1 MDNYLASLLT
11 EQVNKR
17 TKEIDRCDTAG
28 ILNMINDE
36 DRIVPEAVGKEI
48 PHIARAVDMIVD
60 AIRGGGR
67 LFYFGAGTSGRLGV
81 LDASECTPTFGVS
94 HDLIQGHIAGGDT
107 ALRNAVEDSEDS
119 EDLGRD
125 EIGRLGITASDVVTG
140 IAASGRTPYVLGVV
154 RQAAAVGAKT
164 IGITTNPDSILQRE
178 VDVCI
183 APLTGPEAL
192 TGSTRMKSGTAQ
204 KLVLNMLTTA
214 TMIKLGKVYGNRM
227 VDLNATNG
235 KLVARAQ
242 RIFRDIT
249 GGSEADARE
258 FLAAA
263 NMRTKLAILMY
274 LSGLDASA
282 AQAVLDES
290 SGNLRQAF
298 SRLGIAAPPDASTAD
313 GAER

>member
-11 EQVNKR
+11 EQVNSR

-28 ILNMINDE
+28 ILELINAE

-48 PHIARAVDMIVD
+48 PRIARAVDLIVS
-60 AIRGGGR
+60 AIRDGGR

-125 EIGRLGITASDVVTG
+125 EIARLGITAADVVTG

-164 IGITTNPDSILQRE
+164 IGITTNPDSILQGE

-183 APLTGPEAL
+183 APVTGPEAL

-214 TMIKLGKVYGNRM
+214 TMIKLGKAYGNRM

-235 KLVARAQ
+235 KLVDRAR
-242 RIFRDIT
+242 RLFRDIT
-249 GGSEADARE
+249 GGSEEDAQKY
-258 FLAAA
+258 LAAA

-274 LSGLDASA
+274 LSGLEAAD
-282 AQAVLDES
+282 AQAALDENAD
-290 SGNLRQAF
+290 NLRQTL
-298 SRLGIAAPPDASTAD
+298 SRLGIEAPAAN
-313 GAER
+313 G

>member
-1 MDNYLASLLT
+1 MMDNYLASLLT
-11 EQVNKR
+11 EQVNSR

-28 ILNMINDE
+28 ILELINAE

-48 PHIARAVDMIVD
+48 PRIARAVDLIVS
-60 AIRGGGR
+60 AIRDGGR

-125 EIGRLGITASDVVTG
+125 EIARLGITAADVVTG

-164 IGITTNPDSILQRE
+164 IGITTNPDSILQGE

-183 APLTGPEAL
+183 APVTGPEAL

-214 TMIKLGKVYGNRM
+214 TMIKLGKAYGNRM

-235 KLVARAQ
+235 KLVDRAR

-249 GGSEADARE
+249 GGSEEDAQKY
-258 FLAAA
+258 LAAA

-274 LSGLDASA
+274 LSGLEAAD
-282 AQAVLDES
+282 AQAALDENAD
-290 SGNLRQAF
+290 NLRQTL
-298 SRLGIAAPPDASTAD
+298 SRLGIEAPAAN
-313 GAER
+313 G

>member
-11 EQVNKR
+11 ERVNER

-28 ILNMINDE
+28 ILNMINAE

-48 PHIARAVDMIVD
+48 PHIAQAVDMIVA

-119 EDLGRD
+119 EELGRD
-125 EIGRLGITASDVVTG
+125 EIGRLGITAADVVTG

-164 IGITTNPDSILQRE
+164 IGITTNPGSILQGE

-235 KLVARAQ
+235 KLVDRAR
-242 RIFRDIT
+242 RIFRDVT
-249 GGSEADARE
+249 GGSEEEARKY
-258 FLAAA
+258 LDTA

-274 LSGLDASA
+274 LSGLEAA
-282 AQAVLDES
+282 EAQAVLDEN
-290 SGNLRQAF
+290 GDNLRQAL
-298 SRLGIAAPPDASTAD
+298 SRLGIGAPGTDSASD
-313 GAER
+313 L

>member
-11 EQVNKR
+11 EQVNSR

-28 ILNMINDE
+28 ILELINAE

-48 PHIARAVDMIVD
+48 PQIARAVDLIVS
-60 AIRGGGR
+60 AIRDGGR

-125 EIGRLGITASDVVTG
+125 EIGRLGITAADVVTG

-214 TMIKLGKVYGNRM
+214 TMIKLGKAYGNRM

-235 KLVARAQ
+235 KLVDRAR

-249 GGSEADARE
+249 GGSEEDAQKY
-258 FLAAA
+258 LAAA

-274 LSGLDASA
+274 LSGLEAAD
-282 AQAVLDES
+282 AQAALDENAD
-290 SGNLRQAF
+290 NLRQAL
-298 SRLGIAAPPDASTAD
+298 SRLGIEAPAAASSVQ
-313 GAER
+313 

>member
-11 EQVNKR
+11 EQVNSR

-28 ILNMINDE
+28 ILELINAE

-48 PHIARAVDMIVD
+48 PRIARAVDLIVS
-60 AIRGGGR
+60 AIRDGGR

-214 TMIKLGKVYGNRM
+214 TMIKLGKAYGNRM

-235 KLVARAQ
+235 KLVDRAR

-249 GGSEADARE
+249 GGSEEDAQKY
-258 FLAAA
+258 LAAA

-274 LSGLDASA
+274 LSGLEAAD
-282 AQAVLDES
+282 AQAALDENAD
-290 SGNLRQAF
+290 NLRQTL
-298 SRLGIAAPPDASTAD
+298 SRLGIEAPAAN
-313 GAER
+313 G

>member
-11 EQVNKR
+11 EQVNER

-125 EIGRLGITASDVVTG
+125 EIARLGITAADVVTG

-154 RQAAAVGAKT
+154 RQAAAVGANT
-164 IGITTNPDSILQRE
+164 IGITINPDSILDGE

-183 APLTGPEAL
+183 APVTGPEAL

-214 TMIKLGKVYGNRM
+214 TMIKLGKAYGNRM

-235 KLVARAQ
+235 KLVDRAR

-249 GGSEADARE
+249 GGSEEDAQKY
-258 FLAAA
+258 LAAA

-274 LSGLDASA
+274 LSGLEAAD
-282 AQAVLDES
+282 AQAALDENAD
-290 SGNLRQAF
+290 NLRQAL
-298 SRLGIAAPPDASTAD
+298 SRLGIEAPAAN
-313 GAER
+313 G

>member
-11 EQVNKR
+11 EQVNSR

-28 ILNMINDE
+28 ILELINAE

-48 PHIARAVDMIVD
+48 PQIARAVDLIVS
-60 AIRGGGR
+60 AIRDGGR

-125 EIGRLGITASDVVTG
+125 EIARLGITAADVVTG

-178 VDVCI
+178 VDICI
-183 APLTGPEAL
+183 APVTGPEAL

-214 TMIKLGKVYGNRM
+214 TMIKLGKAYGNRM

-235 KLVARAQ
+235 KLVDRAR

-249 GGSEADARE
+249 GGSEEDA
-258 FLAAA
+258 
-263 NMRTKLAILMY
+263 
-274 LSGLDASA
+274 
-282 AQAVLDES
+282 Q
-290 SGNLRQAF
+290 
-298 SRLGIAAPPDASTAD
+298 
-313 GAER
+313 

>member
-60 AIRGGGR
+60 AILGGGR

-125 EIGRLGITASDVVTG
+125 EIARLGITAADVVTG

-204 KLVLNMLTTA
+204 KMVLNMLSTCA
-214 TMIKLGKVYGNRM
+214 MVKLGKVYGNLM
-227 VDLNATNG
+227 VDLRASNH
-235 KLVARAQ
+235 KLVDRAQ
-242 RIFRDIT
+242 RLIIHATGVDRDRAKALLEEA
-249 GGSEADARE
+249 GGHV
-258 FLAAA
+258 
-263 NMRTKLAILMY
+263 KLAIL
-274 LSGLDASA
+274 LEKSGLEAAKAKALLDRHGGHL
-282 AQAVLDES
+282 AQAIE
-290 SGNLRQAF
+290 NAR
-298 SRLGIAAPPDASTAD
+298 
-313 GAER
+313 EEH

>member
-11 EQVNKR
+11 EQVNER
-17 TKEIDRCDTAG
+17 TQEIDRCNTAG
-28 ILNMINDE
+28 ILNMINAE

-48 PHIARAVDMIVD
+48 PHIAQAVDMIVD

-119 EDLGRD
+119 EELGRD
-125 EIGRLGITASDVVTG
+125 EIGRLGITAADVVTG

-164 IGITTNPDSILQRE
+164 IGITTNPDSILQGE

-235 KLVARAQ
+235 KLVERAK
-242 RIFRDIT
+242 RIFCDIT
-249 GGSEADARE
+249 GGSEEDAEKYLKAADK
-258 FLAAA
+258 
-263 NMRTKLAILMY
+263 RTKLAIFMY
-274 LSGLDASA
+274 YSGLEAPA
-282 AQAVLDES
+282 ARTVLEEN
-290 SGNLRQAF
+290 SGSLRQA
-298 SRLGIAAPPDASTAD
+298 LAQIGI
-313 GAER
+313 EQ